1 MESNMEDRKLLIYLS
16 VVMTVN
22 VILSILNLAR

>member
-22 VILSILNLAR
+22 VILSILNLVR